1 MYFLIY
7 CKYNYDHKWQ
17 LFTTLLS
24 LQQLSCWTCFHTA
37 VACENDQYLLQRFSH
52 AAFKTHECHMT
63 KTFTY
68 YLLIPIASN
77 GSGRDFLCTH
87 QSGVTIPLSNIGTVS
102 VLCITFWPLHLLC
115 VPVIPALSCCSPR
128 SDWGNDVDWSLRLID
143 NIHSC

>member
-1 MYFLIY
+1 MFKRMYFLIY

-77 GSGRDFLCTH
+77 GSGRDFFMHPPIRCYNTFVEYRH
-87 QSGVTIPLSNIGTVS
+87 GECIVHNILT
-102 VLCITFWPLHLLC
+102 ITFTMCSSYSCSLL
-115 VPVIPALSCCSPR
+115 LFT
-128 SDWGNDVDWSLRLID
+128 
-143 NIHSC
+143 